1 MFVYGTVKCGINSIG
16 PQHQGFRFSMGDGGM
31 AIHSTVCLYAVMG
44 HSVTCHMSRLITAPR
59 HSGAAPADGL
69 AWSYT
74 GQWSWNN
81 GKEVP
86 RWGVAEI
93 QKMSPSTTDQ
103 SPSRNCISRPGVV
116 IGTYLASVFPLFH
129 ASGPRTLSSDFPRR
143 SQPHTLLTSASI
155 CCNWIILC
163 AAITTAEPSQP
174 SHVITDHYFPFRRNF
189 PAIW

>member
-1 MFVYGTVKCGINSIG
+1 MLLYTGPGPGRHLETKDTVCSGPSLNVFVYGTVKCGINSIG

-103 SPSRNCISRPGVV
+103 SPSRNCISRRGVV
-116 IGTYLASVFPLFH
+116 VGMRTYLHQCSHNSMV
-129 ASGPRTLSSDFPRR
+129 SCN
-143 SQPHTLLTSASI
+143 SQPWPPL
-155 CCNWIILC
+155 
-163 AAITTAEPSQP
+163 
-174 SHVITDHYFPFRRNF
+174 HY
-189 PAIW
+189 